1 MREMSVKNNR
11 LPRADHPRP
20 ERFHQPLEE
29 ELAMCSEL
37 SETIAEFTLQA
48 GGRKIKVAMLA
59 HGGITSHVEACSPA
73 QLCPDQ
79 WTKLCDVLLMAAH
92 SIISMDYPEDGD

>member
-1 MREMSVKNNR
+1 
-11 LPRADHPRP
+11 
-20 ERFHQPLEE
+20 
-29 ELAMCSEL
+29 MCSEL

-48 GGRKIKVAMLA
+48 GGRKMKVAMLA
-59 HGGITSHVEACSPA
+59 HGDITSHVEACSPA

-92 SIISMDYPEDGD
+92 SMISMDYPEDGD